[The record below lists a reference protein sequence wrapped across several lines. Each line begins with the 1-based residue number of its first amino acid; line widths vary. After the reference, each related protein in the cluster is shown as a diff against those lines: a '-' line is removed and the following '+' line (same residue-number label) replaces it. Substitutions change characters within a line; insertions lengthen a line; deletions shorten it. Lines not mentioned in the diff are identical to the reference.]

1 MAEISIIVP
10 VYNSSKYLE
19 KCFESIR
26 LQTFTD
32 FEVIAI
38 NDGSTDNSGN
48 ICDKFAS
55 LDTRFKVIHKKNEG
69 VSVARNTGIE
79 QSCGRYITFIDSDD
93 WVDEDYLQSM
103 ITAIESSCEL
113 IVSGVISEFSNGA
126 TSILNIQSNYFA
138 STNATQLHNLIRSRL
153 YFGPYN
159 KLFDSRIIKN
169 HNILFPIDISYG
181 EDRIFNFQYLKYV
194 DNILTLSYNGYHYN
208 RLDSGSLSTISRTN
222 MFELEYSQWQLLNDA
237 YKNKETFNQEVQQD
251 QYIDLFWIIHDNIF
265 ANRHQGIKYLHV
277 YIKKLLTT
285 PEISNIKRFEDQI
298 KYNKIIK
305 YCILNRKS
313 LLLHSV
319 IQILNLCKK

>member
-1 MAEISIIVP
+1 MAEISIIIP

-48 ICDKFAS
+48 ICDKFAL
-55 LDTRFKVIHKKNEG
+55 LDTRFKIIHKKNEG

-93 WVDEDYLQSM
+93 WIDEDYLHNLDN
-103 ITAIESSCEL
+103 ESYNNADL
-113 IVSGVISEFSNGA
+113 VVSGIIREYNDSSQKNLNICDKFFSSREASWLHILVKSRLLFGPCNKLYK
-126 TSILNIQSNYFA
+126 TSIIKDYNLTFPLN
-138 STNATQLHNLIRSRL
+138 
-153 YFGPYN
+153 
-159 KLFDSRIIKN
+159 
-169 HNILFPIDISYG
+169 ISYG
-181 EDRIFNFQYLKYV
+181 EDRIFNYEYLKHV
-194 DNILTLSYNGYHYN
+194 STIRTISYSGYHY
-208 RLDSGSLSTISRTN
+208 RQSSGNSLTTISRIN
-222 MFELEYSQWQLLNDA
+222 MFELEYSQWQLLNEA
-237 YKNKETFNQEVQQD
+237 YKNKEAFNQEVQQD

-265 ANRHQGIKYLHV
+265 ANRLQGIKYLHV